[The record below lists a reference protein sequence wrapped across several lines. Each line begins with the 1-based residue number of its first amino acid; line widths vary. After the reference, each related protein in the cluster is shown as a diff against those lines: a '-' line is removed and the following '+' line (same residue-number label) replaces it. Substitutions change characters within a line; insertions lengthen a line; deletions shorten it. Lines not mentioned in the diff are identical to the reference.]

1 VRGKGPKPIIYLMTT
16 QSSVPRVGEM
26 LIHDKISTLSRRRPR
41 KTRLWVWET
50 TLVNTTQTQT
60 QAQAK
65 QQMSTRRFRML
76 VKTLCFFS
84 GVWGMRSYLLK
95 NPETETETKAAAAEQ
110 QVTKNKAT
118 KM

>member
-1 VRGKGPKPIIYLMTT
+1 VL
-16 QSSVPRVGEM
+16 
-26 LIHDKISTLSRRRPR
+26 
-41 KTRLWVWET
+41 RLCV
-50 TLVNTTQTQT
+50 
-60 QAQAK
+60 
-65 QQMSTRRFRML
+65 
-76 VKTLCFFS
+76 FFS